1 MRLKVSNHT
10 TRCGQVNSVSI
21 LIHLFTTAD
30 FSSLWVE
37 YNSISAC
44 TSYYRIPYLYQS
56 TYFQVSY
63 LWISILTPQLQLIFL
78 FCLLNGINHPYLE
91 TISITR
97 RRHLHI
103 QISTANSYVPR
114 HSRVQS
120 SAIITRSNWSRS
132 YIRHCNNSGRKW
144 IRYQNH
150 KSHLISRLHGWAMGC
165 LLWGFVKKIDHV
177 ITALHYM

>member
-1 MRLKVSNHT
+1 MLAITIGSYHFSLPTIATNLAKFRIQDWYTRRRWALLDLKPRPSGESQGFKSPCPMIASLHNHYA

-30 FSSLWVE
+30 FSSFWVE

-63 LWISILTPQLQLIFL
+63 LWISLLTPQLQLIFL

-91 TISITR
+91 TVSITR
-97 RRHLHI
+97 RRHSHI
-103 QISTANSYVPR
+103 
-114 HSRVQS
+114 
-120 SAIITRSNWSRS
+120 
-132 YIRHCNNSGRKW
+132 
-144 IRYQNH
+144 
-150 KSHLISRLHGWAMGC
+150 
-165 LLWGFVKKIDHV
+165 
-177 ITALHYM
+177 